1 MQWTKI
7 LTPLLAAS
15 VLAAF
20 APAVQAQH
28 SADDTL
34 LQMQQAF
41 RKGERKRLSELLP
54 AIQSQRIERNGQTYE
69 APPEAWAWAVESM
82 LCARDAGRL
91 QTPLKSHG
99 YLYEVLSKW
108 QATAPPRGGV
118 GGACLE
124 RTDQDPLAPQMRPQ
138 SASKASDGMSFFRA
152 REQALLQKINT

>member
-54 AIQSQRIERNGQTYE
+54 ATRGHPLE
-69 APPEAWAWAVESM
+69 PWAAYWE
-82 LCARDAGRL
+82 LR
-91 QTPLKSHG
+91 
-99 YLYEVLSKW
+99 
-108 QATAPPRGGV
+108 ATW
-118 GGACLE
+118 
-124 RTDQDPLAPQMRPQ
+124 TRP
-138 SASKASDGMSFFRA
+138 SPMKCRPF
-152 REQALLQKINT
+152 